1 MNARTDLAI
10 EKDSFISGDRPKG
23 IRRKIFETEKTKV
36 TKISVLDKEAAD
48 VIGKPVGEYITVELD
63 EFSYDTELLDDR
75 MKSISTQISSLLPKG
90 DGTVLV
96 AGIGNKDITPDALGP
111 RCAEGIF
118 STRHITS
125 ELAEEIGLDFLNPVC
140 SLATGVLGQTGIE
153 TGEIIKSVADAI
165 KPKAVIVIDALAAAG
180 LERLGRTVQITDT
193 GITPGSG
200 VGNKRAE
207 ISKNTLGVPV
217 IAIGV
222 PTVVDA
228 VTLAKDM
235 TGNKTATESAEAQN
249 MMVTPREIDVMIER
263 AAKLIA
269 LCVNCALQPE
279 TDPELLLSVV

>member
-228 VTLAKDM
+228 VTLARAM
-235 TGNKTATESAEAQN
+235 TGNKTATESSEAQN

-263 AAKLIA
+263 AAKLIS

>member
-23 IRRKIFETEKTKV
+23 IRRKIFETEKTKI
-36 TKISVLDKEAAD
+36 TRISVLDKEAAEAM
-48 VIGKPVGEYITVELD
+48 GKPVGEYITVELD

-263 AAKLIA
+263 AAKLIS

>member
-36 TKISVLDKEAAD
+36 TKISVLDKEAAE

-75 MKSISTQISSLLPKG
+75 MKSISAQISSLLPKG

-125 ELAEEIGLDFLNPVC
+125 ELAEEIGLDRLNPVC

-263 AAKLIA
+263 ASKLIS
-269 LCVNCALQPE
+269 LCVNCALQPK

>member
-228 VTLAKDM
+228 VTLARAM
-235 TGNKTATESAEAQN
+235 TGNKTATENAEAQN

>member
-1 MNARTDLAI
+1 MNVRTDLAI

-36 TKISVLDKEAAD
+36 TKISVLDKEAAE

-125 ELAEEIGLDFLNPVC
+125 ELAE
-140 SLATGVLGQTGIE
+140 
-153 TGEIIKSVADAI
+153 
-165 KPKAVIVIDALAAAG
+165 
-180 LERLGRTVQITDT
+180 
-193 GITPGSG
+193 
-200 VGNKRAE
+200 
-207 ISKNTLGVPV
+207 
-217 IAIGV
+217 
-222 PTVVDA
+222 
-228 VTLAKDM
+228 
-235 TGNKTATESAEAQN
+235 
-249 MMVTPREIDVMIER
+249 
-263 AAKLIA
+263 
-269 LCVNCALQPE
+269 
-279 TDPELLLSVV
+279 

>member
-23 IRRKIFETEKTKV
+23 LRRKIFETEKTKV
-36 TKISVLDKEAAD
+36 TKISVLDKEAAE

-118 STRHITS
+118 STRHISS
-125 ELAEEIGLDFLNPVC
+125 EFAEEIGLDFLNPVC

-228 VTLAKDM
+228 VTLARAM
-235 TGNKTATESAEAQN
+235 TGNKTATENAEAQN

-263 AAKLIA
+263 AAKLIS

>member
-23 IRRKIFETEKTKV
+23 IRRKIFETEKTKI
-36 TKISVLDKEAAD
+36 TKISVLDKEAAE

-125 ELAEEIGLDFLNPVC
+125 ELAEEIGLDRLNPVC

-263 AAKLIA
+263 ASKLIS

>member
-1 MNARTDLAI
+1 MYIR
-10 EKDSFISGDRPKG
+10 
-23 IRRKIFETEKTKV
+23 RRKIFETEKTKV
-36 TKISVLDKEAAD
+36 TKISVLDKEAAEA
-48 VIGKPVGEYITVELD
+48 IGKPVGEYITVELD

-75 MKSISTQISSLLPKG
+75 MKSISTQILSLLPKG

-228 VTLAKDM
+228 VTLARAM
-235 TGNKTATESAEAQN
+235 TGNKTATENAEAQN

>member
-36 TKISVLDKEAAD
+36 TKISVLDKEAAEAM
-48 VIGKPVGEYITVELD
+48 GKPVGEYITVELD

-235 TGNKTATESAEAQN
+235 TGNKIATESAEAQN

-263 AAKLIA
+263 AAKLIS

>member
-36 TKISVLDKEAAD
+36 TKISVLDKEAAE

-228 VTLAKDM
+228 VTLARTM
-235 TGNKTATESAEAQN
+235 TGNKTATENAEAQN

>member
-75 MKSISTQISSLLPKG
+75 MKSISTQILSLLPKG

-228 VTLAKDM
+228 VTLARAM
-235 TGNKTATESAEAQN
+235 TGNKTATENAEAQN

>member
-23 IRRKIFETEKTKV
+23 IRRKIFETEKTKI
-36 TKISVLDKEAAD
+36 TKISVLDKEAAEAM
-48 VIGKPVGEYITVELD
+48 GKPVGEYITVELD

-263 AAKLIA
+263 ASKLIS
-269 LCVNCALQPE
+269 LCINCALQPE

>member
-36 TKISVLDKEAAD
+36 TKISVLDKEAAE

-263 AAKLIA
+263 ASKLIA

>member
-75 MKSISTQISSLLPKG
+75 MKSISTQISSLLPNG

-125 ELAEEIGLDFLNPVC
+125 ELAEEIGLDRLNPVC

-263 AAKLIA
+263 ASKLIA
-269 LCVNCALQPE
+269 LCVNCALQPK

>member
-23 IRRKIFETEKTKV
+23 IRRKIFETEKTKI
-36 TKISVLDKEAAD
+36 TKISVLDKEAAEAM
-48 VIGKPVGEYITVELD
+48 GKPVGEYITVELD

-263 AAKLIA
+263 AAKLIS

>member
-36 TKISVLDKEAAD
+36 TKISVLDKEAAE

-228 VTLAKDM
+228 VTLARAM
-235 TGNKTATESAEAQN
+235 TGNKTATENAEAQN

>member
-10 EKDSFISGDRPKG
+10 EKDSFISGNRPKG

-228 VTLAKDM
+228 VTLARAM
-235 TGNKTATESAEAQN
+235 TGNKTATENAEAQN

-263 AAKLIA
+263 AAKLIS

>member
-23 IRRKIFETEKTKV
+23 IRRKIFETEKTKI
-36 TKISVLDKEAAD
+36 TKISVLDREAAE

-125 ELAEEIGLDFLNPVC
+125 ELAEEIGLDRLNPVC

-235 TGNKTATESAEAQN
+235 TGNKTASESAEAQN

-263 AAKLIA
+263 ASKLIS
-269 LCVNCALQPE
+269 LCVNCALQPK

>member
-23 IRRKIFETEKTKV
+23 IRRKVFETEKTKV
-36 TKISVLDKEAAD
+36 TKISVLDKEAAE

-75 MKSISTQISSLLPKG
+75 MKSISTQILSLLPKG

-228 VTLAKDM
+228 VTLARAM
-235 TGNKTATESAEAQN
+235 TGNKTATESSEAQN

-263 AAKLIA
+263 AAKLIS

>member
-23 IRRKIFETEKTKV
+23 LRRKIFETEKTKV

-75 MKSISTQISSLLPKG
+75 MKSISTQILSLLPKG

-228 VTLAKDM
+228 VTLARAM
-235 TGNKTATESAEAQN
+235 TGNKTATENAEAQN

>member
-23 IRRKIFETEKTKV
+23 IRRKNFETEKTKV
-36 TKISVLDKEAAD
+36 TKISVLDKEAAEA
-48 VIGKPVGEYITVELD
+48 IGKPVGEYITVELD

-228 VTLAKDM
+228 VTLARAM
-235 TGNKTATESAEAQN
+235 TGNKTATESSEAQN

-263 AAKLIA
+263 AAKLIS

>member
-36 TKISVLDKEAAD
+36 TKISVLDKEAAKAM
-48 VIGKPVGEYITVELD
+48 GKPVGEYITVELD

-228 VTLAKDM
+228 VTLARAV
-235 TGNKTATESAEAQN
+235 TGNKTVTESAEAQN

-263 AAKLIA
+263 AAKLIS

>member
-10 EKDSFISGDRPKG
+10 EKDSFISGNRPKG

-36 TKISVLDKEAAD
+36 TKISVLDKEAAEA
-48 VIGKPVGEYITVELD
+48 IGKPVGEYITVELD

-75 MKSISTQISSLLPKG
+75 MKSISTQILSLLPKG

-228 VTLAKDM
+228 VTLARAM
-235 TGNKTATESAEAQN
+235 TGNKTATENAEAQN

-263 AAKLIA
+263 AAKLIS

>member
-23 IRRKIFETEKTKV
+23 IRRKVFETEKTKV
-36 TKISVLDKEAAD
+36 TKISVLDKEAAEA
-48 VIGKPVGEYITVELD
+48 IGKPEGEYITVELD

-228 VTLAKDM
+228 VTLARAM
-235 TGNKTATESAEAQN
+235 TGNKTATENAEAQN

>member
-23 IRRKIFETEKTKV
+23 IRRKIFETEKTKI
-36 TKISVLDKEAAD
+36 TKISVLDKEAAKAM
-48 VIGKPVGEYITVELD
+48 GKPVGEYITVELD

-263 AAKLIA
+263 ASKLIS
-269 LCVNCALQPE
+269 LCINCALQPE

>member
-75 MKSISTQISSLLPKG
+75 MKSISTQISSLLPNG

-263 AAKLIA
+263 ASKLIS
-269 LCVNCALQPE
+269 LCVNCALQPK

>member
-36 TKISVLDKEAAD
+36 TKISVLDKEAAK

-228 VTLAKDM
+228 VTLARAM
-235 TGNKTATESAEAQN
+235 TGNKTATENAEAQN

>member
-36 TKISVLDKEAAD
+36 TKISVLDKEAAEAM
-48 VIGKPVGEYITVELD
+48 GKPVGEYITVELD

-263 AAKLIA
+263 ASKLIS
-269 LCVNCALQPE
+269 LCINCALQPE

>member
-23 IRRKIFETEKTKV
+23 IRRKIFETEKTKI
-36 TKISVLDKEAAD
+36 TKISVLDKEAAEAM
-48 VIGKPVGEYITVELD
+48 GKPVGEYITVELD

-111 RCAEGIF
+111 RCADGIF

-228 VTLAKDM
+228 VTLARAV

-263 AAKLIA
+263 AAKLIS

>member
-125 ELAEEIGLDFLNPVC
+125 ELAEEIGLDRLNPVC

-263 AAKLIA
+263 ASKLIS
-269 LCVNCALQPE
+269 LCVNCALQPK

>member
-23 IRRKIFETEKTKV
+23 IKRKIFETEKTKV

-228 VTLAKDM
+228 VTLARAM

>member
-23 IRRKIFETEKTKV
+23 IRRKIFETKKTKI
-36 TKISVLDKEAAD
+36 TKISVLDKEAAEAM
-48 VIGKPVGEYITVELD
+48 GKPVGEYITVELD

-75 MKSISTQISSLLPKG
+75 MKSISKQISSLLPKG

-263 AAKLIA
+263 AAKLIS

>member
-75 MKSISTQISSLLPKG
+75 MKSISTQILSLLPKG

-111 RCAEGIF
+111 RWAEGIF

-228 VTLAKDM
+228 VTLARAM
-235 TGNKTATESAEAQN
+235 TGNKTATENAEAQN

>member
-36 TKISVLDKEAAD
+36 TKISVLDKEAAE

-125 ELAEEIGLDFLNPVC
+125 ELAEEIGLDRLNPVC

-235 TGNKTATESAEAQN
+235 TGNNTATESAEAQN

-263 AAKLIA
+263 AAKLIS

>member
-228 VTLAKDM
+228 VTLARAM
-235 TGNKTATESAEAQN
+235 TGNKTATENAEAQN

-263 AAKLIA
+263 AAKLIS

>member
-10 EKDSFISGDRPKG
+10 EKDSFISGNRPKG

-75 MKSISTQISSLLPKG
+75 MKSISTQILSLLPKG

-228 VTLAKDM
+228 VTLARAM
-235 TGNKTATESAEAQN
+235 TGNKTATENAEAQN

>member
-23 IRRKIFETEKTKV
+23 IRRKIFETEKTKI
-36 TKISVLDKEAAD
+36 TKISVLDKEAAE

-75 MKSISTQISSLLPKG
+75 MKSISTQISSLLPNG

-125 ELAEEIGLDFLNPVC
+125 ELAEEIGLDRLNPVC

-207 ISKNTLGVPV
+207 ISRNTLGVPV

-263 AAKLIA
+263 ASKLIA

>member
-10 EKDSFISGDRPKG
+10 EKDSFISGNRPKG

-75 MKSISTQISSLLPKG
+75 MKSISKQISSLLPKG

-180 LERLGRTVQITDT
+180 LERLGRTVQITDA

-228 VTLAKDM
+228 VTLARAM
-235 TGNKTATESAEAQN
+235 TGNKTATENAEAQN

-263 AAKLIA
+263 AAKLIS

>member
-10 EKDSFISGDRPKG
+10 EKDSFISGNRPKG

-36 TKISVLDKEAAD
+36 TKISVLDKEAAE

-75 MKSISTQISSLLPKG
+75 MKSISTQILSLLPKG

-228 VTLAKDM
+228 VTLARAM
-235 TGNKTATESAEAQN
+235 TGNKTATENAEAQN

>member
-36 TKISVLDKEAAD
+36 TKISVLDKEAAEA
-48 VIGKPVGEYITVELD
+48 IGKPVGEYITVELD

-75 MKSISTQISSLLPKG
+75 MKSISTQILSLLPKG

-228 VTLAKDM
+228 VTLARAM
-235 TGNKTATESAEAQN
+235 TGNKTATENAEAQN
-249 MMVTPREIDVMIER
+249 MMVTPREIDVMVER
-263 AAKLIA
+263 AAKLIS